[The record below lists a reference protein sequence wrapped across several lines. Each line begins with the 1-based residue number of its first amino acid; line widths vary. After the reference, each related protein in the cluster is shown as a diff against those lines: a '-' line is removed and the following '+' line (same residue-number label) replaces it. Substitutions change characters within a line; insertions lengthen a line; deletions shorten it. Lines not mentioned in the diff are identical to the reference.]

1 MDGNGNYILEME
13 NINKQFSGVKV
24 LDNVQLK
31 VKHGTVHALMG
42 ENGAG
47 KSTLMKILMGIYQA
61 DSGTIK
67 FNGTYVKI
75 NNVTDALKVG
85 ISMIHQ
91 ELIQPQHLTVA
102 EHIFLGREANY
113 SIRGVLKKREIIAET
128 QKLLD
133 KMGINVNPEDK
144 IMDLNVAKRQLIEI
158 TKAISYNSHLI
169 IMDEP
174 TSALSE
180 EEIKELFDIIKSL
193 KAQGKSFIFIT
204 HKLDEV
210 FGIADYI
217 TVLRDGKHIGTD
229 NVENFN
235 TDRLVQMMVGR
246 ELKQIFDKQ
255 PHATGEVILSVR
267 NLTKRGQF
275 RNVSFDLH
283 KGEILG
289 IAGLLGAGRTELV
302 QALFGV
308 TQPDEG
314 EVWIK
319 GKKAT
324 NITPASAK
332 TYYKMAYLTEDR
344 RTTGLFLNRPV
355 KENII
360 IANTLSFLSR
370 VLLNKKKIMEVCQ
383 KEKENLN
390 IKAFSLDQPVE
401 SLSGGNQQKVLISRW
416 LLCNPEIL
424 ILDEPTRG
432 IDVGAKAE
440 IYKLISFLANQGKAI
455 LMISSEMHEILG
467 LSDRILVMHEGQV
480 TGMLN
485 REEASQEKI
494 MKYAMGISA

>member
-1 MDGNGNYILEME
+1 M
-13 NINKQFSGVKV
+13 
-24 LDNVQLK
+24 DNVQLK
-31 VKHGTVHALMG
+31 VKQGTIHALMG

-47 KSTLMKILMGIYQA
+47 KSTLMKILMGIYQP
-61 DSGTIK
+61 DSGSIK
-67 FNGTYVKI
+67 FNGTYTKI
-75 NNVTDALKVG
+75 NNVRDALNAG

-91 ELIQPQHLTVA
+91 ELVQPQHLTVA
-102 EHIFLGREANY
+102 EHIFLGREADY
-113 SIRGVLKKREIIAET
+113 SIRGVLKKKEIIAET
-128 QKLLD
+128 QKVLD
-133 KMGINVNPEDK
+133 RMGVKVNPESK
-144 IMDLNVAKRQLIEI
+144 IKDLNVAKRQLIEI

-174 TSALSE
+174 TSALSG
-180 EEIKELFDIIKSL
+180 EEIKELFDLIKSL
-193 KAQGKSFIFIT
+193 KAQGKTFIFIT

-229 NVENFN
+229 SVSNF
-235 TDRLVQMMVGR
+235 TIDKLVQMMVGR

-255 PHATGEVILSVR
+255 SHTTSEVILSVR
-267 NLTKRGQF
+267 NLSKRGQF
-275 RNVSFDLH
+275 YNVSFDLH
-283 KGEILG
+283 RGEVLG

-308 TQPDEG
+308 SQPDEG
-314 EVWIK
+314 EIWIK
-319 GKKAT
+319 GKKANT
-324 NITPASAK
+324 ISPSSAK

-360 IANTLSFLSR
+360 IANALSFRSGL
-370 VLLNKKKIMEVCQ
+370 LLNKRKIKETCQ
-383 KEKENLN
+383 TEKEKLD

-440 IYKLISFLANQGKAI
+440 IYKLISTLANEGKAI
-455 LMISSEMHEILG
+455 LMISSELYEILG
-467 LSDRILVMHEGQV
+467 MSDRILVMHEGKV
-480 TGMLN
+480 TGILD
-485 REEASQEKI
+485 RKEASQEKI
-494 MKYAMGISA
+494 LRYAMGVTA

>member
-31 VKHGTVHALMG
+31 VKRSTVHALMG

-47 KSTLMKILMGIYQA
+47 KSTLMKILMGIYQP
-61 DSGTIK
+61 DGGTIK
-67 FNGTYVKI
+67 FNGSHVHI
-75 NNVTDALKVG
+75 NNVRDALNLG

-102 EHIFLGREANY
+102 EHIFLGRETNY
-113 SIRGVLKKREIIAET
+113 SIIGLLKKREIIAQT
-128 QKLLD
+128 QKILD
-133 KMGINVNPEDK
+133 SMGIKVNPETK
-144 IMDLNVAKRQLIEI
+144 IKDLSVAKRQLVEI
-158 TKAISYNSHLI
+158 TKAISYNSYLI

-229 NVENFN
+229 SVENF
-235 TDRLVQMMVGR
+235 TIDRLVQMMVGR
-246 ELKQIFDKQ
+246 ELKQIFDKE
-255 PHATGEVILSVR
+255 PHAIGEIILSVR

-275 RNVSFDLH
+275 KNVSFDLH

-314 EVWIK
+314 EIWIK

-324 NITPASAK
+324 NITPATAK
-332 TYYKMAYLTEDR
+332 AHYKMAYLTEDR

-360 IANTLSFLSR
+360 IANALSFLFR
-370 VLLNKKKIMEVCQ
+370 VLLNKKKIKEVCQ
-383 KEKENLN
+383 KEKENFN

-401 SLSGGNQQKVLISRW
+401 SLSGGNQQKVLVSRW

-440 IYKLISFLANQGKAI
+440 IYKLISFLASQGKAI

-467 LSDRILVMHEGQV
+467 LSDRILVMHEGQI